1 MADRYVIHGPLPS
14 ALREVKSKRT
24 RFLVARLMC
33 LQYLSDVGCAGTRY
47 QHGKAGRGNQHKTK
61 SLD

>member
-33 LQYLSDVGCAGTRY
+33 LQYLSDVG
-47 QHGKAGRGNQHKTK
+47 
-61 SLD
+61 